1 MDVVNV
7 AININEEQ
15 VIIKTLLPTRS
26 ITYPK
31 IGEPTAEIYDGIP
44 KSYAAYTSDN
54 KYFF

>member
-1 MDVVNV
+1 VVNV

-15 VIIKTLLPTRS
+15 VIIKTLLPTLS